1 MISFTTW
8 LDVGAAMPMQT
19 GLMCSTAA
27 RISLMDLRD
36 ACLIPAAALND
47 GVKVRCSYPSSQIE
61 GAAALHPCDNARE
74 LPPADRPPASK
85 SRS

>member
-1 MISFTTW
+1 MISVRSHDTLHMISFTTW

-47 GVKVRCSYPSSQIE
+47 AVQDPMLPIRVLRLDAS
-61 GAAALHPCDNARE
+61 AAWHLCDNARE
-74 LPPADRPPASK
+74 
-85 SRS
+85 